1 MIAVRKSSNA
11 PDAGELP
18 NLDPQELAR
27 MALGSACARKW
38 ALSSLRYVVRHHRQ
52 SAGVIELTGAYICL
66 FGGAKEL
73 RRVAETAEADEND
86 SDGQVLSLMLLSGFW
101 RTDEARHAL
110 A

>member
-1 MIAVRKSSNA
+1 MIAVEQSPSGT
-11 PDAGELP
+11 DARELP
-18 NLDPQELAR
+18 NLDPRELAR

-52 SAGVIELTGAYICL
+52 RAGVIELTGAYIYL

-73 RRVAETAEADEND
+73 RRVAETAETADTD
-86 SDGQVLSLMLLSGFW
+86 SDGHVLRHMLLSGFW